1 MDAIILAGGFAKR
14 MWPLTKNKPK
24 QLLDLAGK
32 PMLDYVFDSLDNLDF
47 ERIIVSV
54 NSFLYVLKKESTPY
68 EESKTPPK
76 TNNAG

>member
-32 PMLDYVFDSLDNLDF
+32 PMLDYVFDSLDNLCL
-47 ERIIVSV
+47 IID
-54 NSFLYVLKKESTPY
+54 LIVLVGSLIKLP
-68 EESKTPPK
+68 
-76 TNNAG
+76 